1 MYKPSYS
8 MSAAI
13 VVTSDFQDNDFVA
26 VTQELVTLAGEF
38 IAICMKSSPLA
49 EGYCNIS
56 AKKMTSNQQC
66 PLARC

>member
-49 EGYCNIS
+49 EGYL
-56 AKKMTSNQQC
+56 QHQC
-66 PLARC
+66 KENDL